1 MKIETDKRK
10 YVRRLD
16 EDTYLRLF
24 LDDVILRP
32 SCYTCRHKSIHHKAD
47 FTLGD
52 CWGKTDGLKD
62 DDRGISLLFVNSDK
76 GQKLIGELENDVLLY
91 EIPFED
97 AVLKQKVMTESVP
110 YNQNRELFFSMAE
123 ELGIREALEK
133 WYSPDPVSFLKTRKG
148 YAKYVIAR
156 ELKKIRA
163 KKAAD
168 SRLANK
174 S

>member
-1 MKIETDKRK
+1 M
-10 YVRRLD
+10 
-16 EDTYLRLF
+16 
-24 LDDVILRP
+24 
-32 SCYTCRHKSIHHKAD
+32 
-47 FTLGD
+47 GD

-123 ELGIREALEK
+123 EMGIREALEKWYMAEEMGIREALEK